1 MKRRQVRPLDTS
13 PEAERIQLEIFRKM
27 TPDERLQRGS
37 ELSQLSR
44 GLLAD
49 GVRYRHPDYNEDEVR
64 LAVIRIELGD
74 ELFLKVYPDAKHVLP

>member
-1 MKRRQVRPLDTS
+1 MKPMDTS
-13 PEAERIQLEIFRKM
+13 PEAYQLQIDIFRGM
-27 TPDERLQRGS
+27 TPAERLQRGS

-49 GVRYRHPDYNEDEVR
+49 GVKHRHPEYDEEEIH

-74 ELFLKVYPDAKHVLP
+74 ALFLTVYPDAKHIVP